1 MNKFDTTFFQ
11 KYVPDWQ
18 ELKDVIHTHPVTI
31 ILSLV
36 VKLGLFVWIPVFL
49 YFYSMSIQ
57 SIIPFFVLEIY
68 LILAYIK
75 LIYDIFNWYNDVWI
89 ITDTWVVN
97 FERSFLKANSNT
109 INYENIEWVGVE
121 QNWVLDKI
129 LSKWDIVIHQV
140 WEDTFTLKNV
150 VSPYKAVDTIE
161 SFRSGSATEN
171 EKFDMIM
178 DALSWVVWDY
188 LQQWKEIKKKVEK
201 EEKEID
207 EELDKIKW
215 ENWTID
221 LR

>member
-1 MNKFDTTFFQ
+1 MNKFDATFFQ

-18 ELKDVIHTHPVTI
+18 ELKYVIHTHPIQI
-31 ILSLV
+31 ILSLL
-36 VKLGLFVWIPVFL
+36 VKLWLFVWIPVFL

-57 SIIPFFVLEIY
+57 SVVPFFVLEIY

-75 LIYDIFNWYNDVWI
+75 VIYDIFNWYNDVWI
-89 ITDTWVVN
+89 ITDTWVVK
-97 FERSFLKANSNT
+97 FERSFLKANSDT

-121 QNWVLDKI
+121 QNWILDKI

-140 WEDTFTLKNV
+140 WEDTFTLKNAI
-150 VSPYKAVDTIE
+150 SPYKAVDSIE
-161 SFRSGSATEN
+161 DFRSGNATEN

-188 LQQWKEIKKKVEK
+188 LQQWKEIKKKTEK
-201 EEKEID
+201 EEKETD
-207 EELDKIKW
+207 EELERVKW
-215 ENWTID
+215 ESWTID